1 MTYLYFIVTFAASD
15 KNIIGNYSKSPN
27 KDTMQIGFVNFNTEE
42 KKRVA
47 KMMQLLQE
55 SEAIEEL
62 GTGRVRDH
70 FSDTLFPGTSTLQH
84 HAKYFA
90 VLPSLYYHAAYKS
103 KTLHTKY
110 NDDVERYIREAEIQ
124 ITRQL
129 AEHGDGTPQNNITG
143 ITGINTYK
151 EALGDWRKYVKYDPT
166 YIYGNGMARY
176 GIIPDTG
183 IYRLI
188 HEISTT
194 RRNDPHSKR
203 DTDDDATGDADELT
217 GDRQP
222 IKTCG
227 ETYHFFDG
235 KTMSLALTT
244 SEATFLRDRINDT
257 CRGTLLSFLIE
268 GRNDIPP
275 ALDYYSVGSII
286 GGVDS
291 AVADVYSKSVLFS
304 KLMHLLD
311 WRFNYCYYSSF
322 GNTDKAAH
330 CDTAYHKLLAKHKD
344 TIADKTAYLSLFAYT
359 QGIDPTLTEFCR
371 ACHEAIADG
380 DTARADQLVKAR
392 ERTVKRDR
400 SKIGNS
406 AYEDQGRADPQPG
419 TFRWETVRTIVNEI
433 RNPQ

>member
-1 MTYLYFIVTFAASD
+1 
-15 KNIIGNYSKSPN
+15 
-27 KDTMQIGFVNFNTEE
+27 MQIGFVNFNTEE

-110 NDDVERYIREAEIQ
+110 NDDAERYIREAEIQ

-129 AEHGDGTPQNNITG
+129 AESGGTPQSG

-151 EALGDWRKYVKYDPT
+151 DAMVDWRKYVKYDPT
-166 YIYGNGMARY
+166 YIYGSGMARY
-176 GIIPDTG
+176 GIIPDAG

-188 HEISTT
+188 REISTK
-194 RRNDPHSKR
+194 RRDDPHSQK
-203 DTDDDATGDADELT
+203 DTDNDITGDADELT

-235 KTMSLALTT
+235 KAMSLALTER
-244 SEATFLRDRINDT
+244 EATFLRDRINDT

-275 ALDYYSVGSII
+275 ALDYYGVGSII
-286 GGVDS
+286 DGVDGT
-291 AVADVYSKSVLFS
+291 VADVYAKSVLFS

-322 GNTDKAAH
+322 GNTDKAAR
-330 CDTAYHKLLAKHKD
+330 CDTAYHKLLASHRA
-344 TIADKTAYLSLFAYT
+344 TIADKAAYQSLFAYT
-359 QGIDPTLTEFCR
+359 QDIDPTLTEFCR
-371 ACHEAIADG
+371 ACREAIAEG

-392 ERTVKRDR
+392 ERAVKHDR